1 MPGHQIGFAS
11 DPALLPRVQ
20 AYTRKNPGKKYFK
33 PELVAYDLQQEHP
46 EYLRKNHKVFMGM
59 VRDALE
65 RIQLFAKEEEK
76 MEEKEAMD
84 DVQEIPIEPTR
95 KVIET
100 RKRKASNRNSSANTT
115 KEVVISDD
123 SDEDHEKAAKHIES
137 LKPTNRANKSILNL
151 YNSNAANSAKKSTLK
166 TPTTSQPQ
174 TPSADKSRH
183 PNQNKKGGSSSQQS
197 SQQSALPRGL
207 GAVTDTISPRESH
220 VKFEHIGG
228 ADRQFLEVCRLAMH
242 LKRPKTFATLGV
254 DPPRGFIV
262 HGPPGCGKTLF
273 AQAVAGE
280 LGVPMLQLAAT
291 ELVSGVSGETEE
303 KIRRLFDT
311 AKQNS
316 PCILILDD
324 IDAIAPRRETA
335 QREMERRVVS
345 QLCSSLD
352 ELVLPPRE
360 KPLKDQLTF
369 GDDGS
374 IAILN
379 EPTSSSSSGVLVIGT
394 TSRPDAVDGGLR
406 RAGRFENEISLG
418 IPDETAREKILEKIC
433 RVNLADDVTL
443 KQIAKLTPGYVGA
456 DLQALIREAAK
467 VAIDR
472 VFDTIVAKN
481 EGHKNLT
488 VEQIKEELDRVLAW
502 LQGED
507 DPSALSEL
515 NGGLRISFED
525 FERALATIQ
534 PAAKREGFATV
545 PDVSWEDIGALVEV
559 RKQLE
564 WSILYPIKR
573 ADDFAALGID
583 SRPQGILLCGPPG
596 CGKTLLAKAV
606 ANETGMNFI
615 SVKGPELLNMYVG
628 ESERAVRTV
637 FQRARDSQP
646 CVIFFDEIDALCP
659 KRSHGESSGG
669 ARLVNQLLTEMDGVE
684 GRQKVFLI
692 GATNRPDIVDAAIL
706 RPGRLDK
713 ILFVDFP
720 SVEDRVD
727 ILRKS
732 TKNGTRP
739 LLADDID
746 FQEIAQLPELSG
758 FTGADLAALIHES
771 SLLALQARV
780 LENDETVKGVGMKHF
795 RDAAARIRPSVTE
808 ADRKKYEHMKK
819 VYGLKQAD
827 PTASI

>member
-1 MPGHQIGFAS
+1 M
-11 DPALLPRVQ
+11 
-20 AYTRKNPGKKYFK
+20 
-33 PELVAYDLQQEHP
+33 VAYDLKQEHP
-46 EYLRKNHKVFMGM
+46 EYQRKNHKVFMGM
-59 VRDALE
+59 VREALE
-65 RIQLFAKEEEK
+65 RIQLAAKEEEAL
-76 MEEKEAMD
+76 EQKEAMD
-84 DVQEIPIEPTR
+84 DVQELRSELPRRI
-95 KVIET
+95 IET
-100 RKRKASNRNSSANTT
+100 RKRKAPTGRYSVGSSTP
-115 KEVVISDD
+115 KEVIISDN
-123 SDEDHEKAAKHIES
+123 SDEEHEIAAKQLES
-137 LKPTNRANKSILNL
+137 LKHTNRANKTVLNL
-151 YNSNAANSAKKSTLK
+151 YNNGSSTKKSLPK
-166 TPTTSQPQ
+166 TPTISQPQ
-174 TPSADKSRH
+174 TPSADKR
-183 PNQNKKGGSSSQQS
+183 NQHQNNKKAGGPA
-197 SQQSALPRGL
+197 SALPRGL

-220 VKFEHIGG
+220 VKFEDIGG

-374 IAILN
+374 VAILN
-379 EPTSSSSSGVLVIGT
+379 EPTSSSVSSSGVLVIGT

-433 RVNLADDVTL
+433 RVNLGNDVTL
-443 KQIAKLTPGYVGA
+443 KIIAKLTPGYVGA

-472 VFDTIVAKN
+472 VFDTIVSKN
-481 EGHKNLT
+481 EGHKKLT

-525 FERALATIQ
+525 FERALSTIQ

-746 FQEIAQLPELSG
+746 FQKIAQLPELSG

-780 LENDETVKGVGMKHF
+780 LQNDESVQGVGMRHF
-795 RDAAARIRPSVTE
+795 REAAGRIRPSVTE
-808 ADRKKYEHMKK
+808 SDRKKYEHMKK
-819 VYGLKQAD
+819 VYGLKQAE
-827 PTASI
+827 PRVE

>member
-1 MPGHQIGFAS
+1 MPAGMGFAA

-20 AYTRKNPGKKYFK
+20 EHIRNYPGTKFFK
-33 PELVAYDLQQEHP
+33 PELVVYDLQQKYP
-46 EYLRKNHKVFMGM
+46 EYQRKNHKVLMGM
-59 VRDALE
+59 VREALQ
-65 RIQLFAKEEEK
+65 RIQLVAKEEAQT
-76 MEEKEAMD
+76 EEKEAMD
-84 DVQEIPIEPTR
+84 DVQEIEPS
-95 KVIET
+95 KKIVPET
-100 RKRKASNRNSSANTT
+100 RKRKAPVGKNGGPQTPA
-115 KEVVISDD
+115 KEVVLSDD
-123 SDEDHEKAAKHIES
+123 SDDEIAARHHES
-137 LKPTNRANKSILNL
+137 LIKPTNRANKFILNL
-151 YNSNAANSAKKSTLK
+151 YSHQKKAHT
-166 TPTTSQPQ
+166 TPTTPLTNDKR
-174 TPSADKSRH
+174 TPS
-183 PNQNKKGGSSSQQS
+183 NNNKKPPPPS
-197 SQQSALPRGL
+197 LPRGL
-207 GAVTDTISPRESH
+207 GAVTDIPTPRESH
-220 VKFEHIGG
+220 VKFADIGG
-228 ADRQFLEVCRLAMH
+228 ADKQFLEVCRLAMH
-242 LKRPKTFATLGV
+242 LKRPKTFSILGV

-280 LGVPMLQLAAT
+280 LAIPMLQLAAT

-303 KIRRLFDT
+303 KIRRLFDS

-352 ELVLPPRE
+352 ELILPPRD

-369 GDDGS
+369 ADDGS
-374 IAILN
+374 VSVLD
-379 EPTSSSSSGVLVIGT
+379 EPTSTSSGGVLVIGT
-394 TSRPDAVDGGLR
+394 TSRPEAVDGGLR

-433 RVNLADDVTL
+433 RVNLADDVSL
-443 KQIAKLTPGYVGA
+443 RQIAKLTPGYVGA

-472 VFDTIVAKN
+472 VFDTIVARN

-488 VEQIKEELDRVLAW
+488 IDQIKEELDRVLAW

-507 DPSALSEL
+507 DPSTLSEL
-515 NGGLRISFED
+515 NGGLKISFED
-525 FERALATIQ
+525 FERALESIQ

-545 PDVSWEDIGALVEV
+545 PDVSWEDIGALIEV

-573 ADDFAALGID
+573 AEDFAALGID

-659 KRSHGESSGG
+659 KRSHGETSGG
-669 ARLVNQLLTEMDGVE
+669 SRLVNQLLTEMDGVE

-692 GATNRPDIVDAAIL
+692 GATNRPEE
-706 RPGRLDK
+706 RPTG
-713 ILFVDFP
+713 P
-720 SVEDRVD
+720 
-727 ILRKS
+727 RK
-732 TKNGTRP
+732 TN
-739 LLADDID
+739 
-746 FQEIAQLPELSG
+746 
-758 FTGADLAALIHES
+758 
-771 SLLALQARV
+771 
-780 LENDETVKGVGMKHF
+780 
-795 RDAAARIRPSVTE
+795 
-808 ADRKKYEHMKK
+808 
-819 VYGLKQAD
+819 
-827 PTASI
+827 

>member
-1 MPGHQIGFAS
+1 MPGGGIGFAS
-11 DPALLPRVQ
+11 DPALVPRIQ
-20 AYTRKNPGKKYFK
+20 AYALKNPGKKYFK
-33 PELVAYDLQQEHP
+33 PELVAYDLKQEFP
-46 EYLRKNHKVFMGM
+46 EYQRKGHKLFIGM
-59 VRDALE
+59 VREALE
-65 RIQLFAKEEEK
+65 RIQLAAKSEVAV
-76 MEEKEAMD
+76 EEKEAMD
-84 DVQEIPIEPTR
+84 DVQELPVEPVKR
-95 KVIET
+95 PPVET
-100 RKRKASNRNSSANTT
+100 RKRKAPATRNSTESPSV

-123 SDEDHEKAAKHIES
+123 SDEEHEKEAQRLET

-151 YNSNAANSAKKSTLK
+151 YSAKKS
-166 TPTTSQPQ
+166 SQPQ
-174 TPSADKSRH
+174 TPISDKERRNPKNNS
-183 PNQNKKGGSSSQQS
+183 QKVGGSSQQA
-197 SQQSALPRGL
+197 ALPRGL
-207 GAVTDTISPRESH
+207 GAVTDTITPRESH

-374 IAILN
+374 VAIVGEPIA
-379 EPTSSSSSGVLVIGT
+379 SVSASGVLVIGT

-418 IPDETAREKILEKIC
+418 IPEETAREKILEKIC
-433 RVNLADDVTL
+433 RVTLADDVTL

-507 DPSALSEL
+507 DPSALSAL

-746 FQEIAQLPELSG
+746 FKEIAQLPELSG

-780 LENDETVKGVGMKHF
+780 LQNDESVKGVGMRHF
-795 RDAAARIRPSVTE
+795 REAAARIRPSVTE

-827 PTASI
+827 PSI

>member
-1 MPGHQIGFAS
+1 MPGPGLGFAS
-11 DPALLPRVQ
+11 DPALLPRIQV
-20 AYTRKNPGKKYFK
+20 YVRKNPGKKYFK
-33 PELVAYDLQQEHP
+33 PEMVAYDLKQEHP
-46 EYLRKNHKVFMGM
+46 EYQRKNHKVFMGM
-59 VRDALE
+59 VREALE
-65 RIQLFAKEEEK
+65 RIQLAAKEEEAL
-76 MEEKEAMD
+76 EQKEAMD
-84 DVQEIPIEPTR
+84 DVQELRSEPPR
-95 KVIET
+95 RIIET
-100 RKRKASNRNSSANTT
+100 RKRKAPTVRYSVGSSTP
-115 KEVVISDD
+115 KEVIISDD
-123 SDEDHEKAAKHIES
+123 SDEEHEIAAKQLES
-137 LKPTNRANKSILNL
+137 LKHTNRANKTVLNL
-151 YNSNAANSAKKSTLK
+151 YNNGSSTKKSLPK
-166 TPTTSQPQ
+166 TPTISQPQ
-174 TPSADKSRH
+174 TPSADKR
-183 PNQNKKGGSSSQQS
+183 NQHQNNKKAGGPA
-197 SQQSALPRGL
+197 SALPRGL

-220 VKFEHIGG
+220 VKFEDIGG

-374 IAILN
+374 VAILN
-379 EPTSSSSSGVLVIGT
+379 EPTSSSVSSSGVLVIGT

-433 RVNLADDVTL
+433 RVNLGNDVTL
-443 KQIAKLTPGYVGA
+443 KIIAKLTPGYVGA

-472 VFDTIVAKN
+472 VFDTIVSKN
-481 EGHKNLT
+481 EGHKKLT

-525 FERALATIQ
+525 FERALSTIQ

-780 LENDETVKGVGMKHF
+780 LQNDESVQGVGMRHF
-795 RDAAARIRPSVTE
+795 REAAGRIRPSVTE
-808 ADRKKYEHMKK
+808 SDRKKYEHMKK
-819 VYGLKQAD
+819 VYGLKQAE
-827 PTASI
+827 PRVG

>member
-1 MPGHQIGFAS
+1 MPGAGMGFAS
-11 DPALLPRVQ
+11 DPALLPRIQ
-20 AYTRKNPGKKYFK
+20 AYARKNPGKKYFK
-33 PELVAYDLQQEHP
+33 PEMVAYDLKQEHP
-46 EYLRKNHKVFMGM
+46 EYQRKNHKVFMGM
-59 VRDALE
+59 VREALE
-65 RIQLFAKEEEK
+65 RIQLAAKEEEDL
-76 MEEKEAMD
+76 EQKEAMD
-84 DVQEIPIEPTR
+84 DVQELPSEPPR
-95 KVIET
+95 RIIET
-100 RKRKASNRNSSANTT
+100 RKRKAPTGRNSVGSSTP
-115 KEVVISDD
+115 KEVIISDD
-123 SDEDHEKAAKHIES
+123 SDEEHEIAAKQLES
-137 LKPTNRANKSILNL
+137 LKPTNRANKTVLNL
-151 YNSNAANSAKKSTLK
+151 YNNLNSTKKNSALPK
-166 TPTTSQPQ
+166 TPTVSQPQ
-174 TPSADKSRH
+174 TPSADKR
-183 PNQNKKGGSSSQQS
+183 NQNQNNKKAGGPAA
-197 SQQSALPRGL
+197 ALPRGL

-220 VKFEHIGG
+220 VKFEDIGG

-374 IAILN
+374 VAILN
-379 EPTSSSSSGVLVIGT
+379 EPTSSSVSSSGVLVIGT

-433 RVNLADDVTL
+433 RVNLGDDVTL
-443 KQIAKLTPGYVGA
+443 KMIAKLTPGYVGA

-472 VFDTIVAKN
+472 VFDTIVSKN
-481 EGHKNLT
+481 EGHKKLT
-488 VEQIKEELDRVLAW
+488 VEQIKEELGRVLAW

-525 FERALATIQ
+525 FERALSTIQ

-780 LENDETVKGVGMKHF
+780 LQNDESVQGVGMRHF
-795 RDAAARIRPSVTE
+795 REAAGRIRPSVTE
-808 ADRKKYEHMKK
+808 SDRKKYEHMKK
-819 VYGLKQAD
+819 IYGLKQAAE
-827 PTASI
+827 PRVE

>member
-1 MPGHQIGFAS
+1 MPGPGFAH
-11 DPALLPRVQ
+11 DPHLLPRIQ
-20 AYTRKNPGKKYFK
+20 EHIRNYPGTKIFK
-33 PELVAYDLQQEHP
+33 PESVAFDLRQKYP
-46 EYLRKNHKVFMGM
+46 EYSRQKYKTLITLVHE
-59 VRDALE
+59 ALE
-65 RIQLFAKEEEK
+65 RIKLAAQ
-76 MEEKEAMD
+76 EAEVREVVASD
-84 DVQEIPIEPTR
+84 DVCHAIDDIASEIIRRPEN
-95 KVIET
+95 
-100 RKRKASNRNSSANTT
+100 RKRKAAVKNRTPA
-115 KEVVISDD
+115 KAEEVLISSDD
-123 SDEDHEKAAKHIES
+123 EHEAAARQIEN
-137 LKPTNRANKSILNL
+137 LKTTNRANKFLLNL
-151 YNSNAANSAKKSTLK
+151 YGAQNNSTPGNEKSTPNLERKSKIKNGHLNNQNANSRSR
-166 TPTTSQPQ
+166 PE
-174 TPSADKSRH
+174 TPSVAS
-183 PNQNKKGGSSSQQS
+183 
-197 SQQSALPRGL
+197 LPRGL
-207 GAVTDTISPRESH
+207 GAVTEAVAPREST
-220 VKFEHIGG
+220 VRFENIGG
-228 ADRQFLEVCRLAMH
+228 CDKQFLEVCRLAMH
-242 LKRPKTFATLGV
+242 LKRPRTFSILGV

-280 LGVPMLQLAAT
+280 LGIPMLQLAAT

-311 AKQNS
+311 AKTNS

-352 ELVLPPRE
+352 ELVLPPRD
-360 KPLKDQLTF
+360 KVQTQLTF
-369 GDDGS
+369 GNDGS
-374 IAILN
+374 IGFVG
-379 EPTSSSSSGVLVIGT
+379 EGPPPPSSNAGVLVIGT
-394 TSRPDAVDGGLR
+394 TSRPDAVDSGLR

-418 IPDETAREKILEKIC
+418 IPDENARIKILEKIC
-433 RVNLADDVTL
+433 RVNMADDVSL
-443 KQIAKLTPGYVGA
+443 KQLARLTPGYVGA

-472 VFDTIVAKN
+472 VFDTMVAKID
-481 EGHKNLT
+481 GQKSLSA
-488 VEQIKEELDRVLAW
+488 EQIKEELDRVLSW
-502 LQGED
+502 LHSED
-507 DPSALSEL
+507 DPTTLAQLE
-515 NGGLRISFED
+515 GGLKITFAD
-525 FERALATIQ
+525 FERALEKIQ

-545 PDVSWEDIGALVEV
+545 PDVSWDDIGALGEV

-573 ADDFAALGID
+573 VDDFAALGID
-583 SRPQGILLCGPPG
+583 SKPQGILLCGPPG

-659 KRSHGESSGG
+659 KRSHSETSGG

-720 SVEDRVD
+720 SIEDRAD

-739 LLADDID
+739 LLDKDVD
-746 FQEIAQLPELSG
+746 FEAIANLPDLAG
-758 FTGADLAALIHES
+758 FTGADLSALVHEA

-780 LENDETVKGVGMKHF
+780 LDNDDSVTGVGMKHF
-795 RDAAARIRPSVTE
+795 LEAASRIRPSVTE
-808 ADRKKYEHMKK
+808 ADRKKYEHMKI
-819 VYGLKQAD
+819 VYGLK
-827 PTASI
+827 PK

>member
-1 MPGHQIGFAS
+1 MPGGMGFPS

-20 AYTRKNPGKKYFK
+20 AHIRKFPGTKYFK

-46 EYLRKNHKVFMGM
+46 EYQRKNHKVFMGM
-59 VRDALE
+59 VREALE
-65 RIQLFAKEEEK
+65 RIQLVAKEENDEK

-84 DVQEIPIEPTR
+84 DVQEIPIV
-95 KVIET
+95 KALET
-100 RKRKASNRNSSANTT
+100 RKRKAPAAGRKSTGQAAAA
-115 KEVVISDD
+115 KEVVLSDD
-123 SDEDHEKAAKHIES
+123 SEDERAARQLEKQIES
-137 LKPTNRANKSILNL
+137 LKTNRANKTVLNL
-151 YNSNAANSAKKSTLK
+151 YTKKSAPS
-166 TPTTSQPQ
+166 TPVS
-174 TPSADKSRH
+174 TPKNQATKKPPGASAA
-183 PNQNKKGGSSSQQS
+183 PP
-197 SQQSALPRGL
+197 ALPRGL
-207 GAVTDTISPRESH
+207 GAVSDTISPRESH

-262 HGPPGCGKTLF
+262 HGPPGCGKTMF

-280 LGVPMLQLAAT
+280 LAIPMLQLAAT

-374 IAILN
+374 VAIIGDS
-379 EPTSSSSSGVLVIGT
+379 PTAAGAGVLVIGT

-433 RVNLADDVTL
+433 KVNLAGDVTL

-472 VFDTIVAKN
+472 VFDTIVVKN

-502 LQGED
+502 LQGDD

-515 NGGLRISFED
+515 NGGLQISFED
-525 FERALATIQ
+525 FERALSTIQ

-545 PDVSWEDIGALVEV
+545 PDVSWDDIGALVEV

-583 SRPQGILLCGPPG
+583 CRPQGILLCGPPG

-646 CVIFFDEIDALCP
+646 CVIFFDEIDALVP

-739 LLADDID
+739 MLGEDID
-746 FQEIAQLPELSG
+746 FHEIAQLPELAG

-780 LENDETVKGVGMKHF
+780 LENDESVKGVGMRHF
-795 RDAAARIRPSVTE
+795 REAASRIRPSVTE

-819 VYGLKQAD
+819 IYGLKQAT
-827 PTASI
+827 PPSV

>member
-1 MPGHQIGFAS
+1 MPAGMGFAA

-20 AYTRKNPGKKYFK
+20 EHIRNYPGTKYFK
-33 PELVAYDLQQEHP
+33 PELVVYDLQQKYP
-46 EYLRKNHKVFMGM
+46 EYQRKNHKVLMGM
-59 VRDALE
+59 VREALE
-65 RIQLFAKEEEK
+65 RIQLVAKEEEK
-76 MEEKEAMD
+76 LEEEGEKEAMD
-84 DVQEIPIEPTR
+84 DVQEVIPLTSPR
-95 KVIET
+95 KTFET
-100 RKRKASNRNSSANTT
+100 RKRKAPARKSIGSLSV
-115 KEVVISDD
+115 KEVVISDE
-123 SDEDHEKAAKHIES
+123 SDAEHERAARQLEAS
-137 LKPTNRANKSILNL
+137 VKPTNRANKSILNL
-151 YNSNAANSAKKSTLK
+151 YSLNSHRRAGTKPSNEKRS
-166 TPTTSQPQ
+166 TTSQLKRRDS
-174 TPSADKSRH
+174 TPSRTPAASGA
-183 PNQNKKGGSSSQQS
+183 PA
-197 SQQSALPRGL
+197 ALPRGL
-207 GAVTDTISPRESH
+207 GAVSDAPTPRESH
-220 VKFEHIGG
+220 VKFADIGG

-242 LKRPKTFATLGV
+242 LKRPKTFSLLGV

-280 LGVPMLQLAAT
+280 LGIPMLQLAAT

-311 AKQNS
+311 AKQHS

-374 IAILN
+374 VGILN
-379 EPTSSSSSGVLVIGT
+379 DNATSTSSFSSGVLVIGT

-418 IPDETAREKILEKIC
+418 IPDETARVKILEKIC
-433 RVNLADDVTL
+433 RVNLADDVSL

-472 VFDTIVAKN
+472 VFDTIVVKN
-481 EGHKNLT
+481 EGEKSLT
-488 VEQIKEELDRVLAW
+488 TEQIREELERVLAW

-507 DPSALSEL
+507 DPSTLSGL
-515 NGGLRISFED
+515 DGGLRISFGD
-525 FERALATIQ
+525 FERALSTIQ

-545 PDVSWEDIGALVEV
+545 PDVSWDDIGALGEV

-739 LLADDID
+739 LLDKDID
-746 FQEIAQLPELSG
+746 FDAIAQLPELSG

-780 LENDETVKGVGMKHF
+780 LENDASIVGVGMRHF
-795 RDAAARIRPSVTE
+795 REAAARIRPSVTE
-808 ADRKKYEHMKK
+808 NDRKKYEHMKK
-819 VYGLKQAD
+819 VYGLKEN
-827 PTASI
+827 

>member
-1 MPGHQIGFAS
+1 MPGAGMGFAS
-11 DPALLPRVQ
+11 DPALLPRIQ
-20 AYTRKNPGKKYFK
+20 AYARKNPGKKYFK
-33 PELVAYDLQQEHP
+33 PEMVAYDLKQEHP
-46 EYLRKNHKVFMGM
+46 EYQRKNHKVFMGM
-59 VRDALE
+59 VREALE
-65 RIQLFAKEEEK
+65 RIQLAAKEEEAL
-76 MEEKEAMD
+76 EQKEAMD
-84 DVQEIPIEPTR
+84 DVQELPSEPPR
-95 KVIET
+95 RIIET
-100 RKRKASNRNSSANTT
+100 RKRKAPTGRNSVGSSTP
-115 KEVVISDD
+115 KEVIISDD
-123 SDEDHEKAAKHIES
+123 SDEEHEIAAKQLES
-137 LKPTNRANKSILNL
+137 LKPTNRANKTVLNL
-151 YNSNAANSAKKSTLK
+151 YNNGNSTKKNSTLPK
-166 TPTTSQPQ
+166 TPTVSQPQ
-174 TPSADKSRH
+174 TPSADKR
-183 PNQNKKGGSSSQQS
+183 NQNQNNKKAGGPA
-197 SQQSALPRGL
+197 ALPRGL

-220 VKFEHIGG
+220 VKFEDIGG

-374 IAILN
+374 VAILN
-379 EPTSSSSSGVLVIGT
+379 EPTSSSVSSSGVLVIGT

-433 RVNLADDVTL
+433 RVNLGDDVTL
-443 KQIAKLTPGYVGA
+443 KMIAKLTPGYVGA

-472 VFDTIVAKN
+472 VFDTIVSKN
-481 EGHKNLT
+481 EGHKKLT

-502 LQGED
+502 LQGDD

-525 FERALATIQ
+525 FERALSTIQ

-780 LENDETVKGVGMKHF
+780 LQNDESVQGVGMRHF
-795 RDAAARIRPSVTE
+795 REAAGRIRPSVTE
-808 ADRKKYEHMKK
+808 SDRKKYEHMKK
-819 VYGLKQAD
+819 IYGLKQAAE
-827 PTASI
+827 PRVE